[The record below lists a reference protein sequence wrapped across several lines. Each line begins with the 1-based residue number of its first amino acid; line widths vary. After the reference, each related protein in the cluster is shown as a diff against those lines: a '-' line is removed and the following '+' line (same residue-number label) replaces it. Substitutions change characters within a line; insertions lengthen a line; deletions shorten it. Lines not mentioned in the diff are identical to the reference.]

1 MGILCLSS
9 EQHLAMVRGRKI
21 FCGLSSLSCFL
32 VGLFIL
38 ARCPQRIQVRC
49 WKPDLKPDEICR
61 YSIYEIPTISRVRCS
76 SEKINHAIC
85 ENVTTSILSSSL
97 KYSEVRYRSGG
108 GKVDISQLVIV
119 NHKTKASLPVSH
131 RTGKS
136 PNELREDLD
145 SFLKDKDRKHLQ
157 ITDISLSDSWILVIP
172 AVIVP
177 IGVSLAFF
185 RELCKS

>member
-1 MGILCLSS
+1 MRMGILCLSS

-97 KYSEVRYRSGG
+97 KYSEVIIDPTGAYIHSGRYRSGG
-108 GKVDISQLVIV
+108 GKVDISQFNGTEI
-119 NHKTKASLPVSH
+119 
-131 RTGKS
+131 RG
-136 PNELREDLD
+136 
-145 SFLKDKDRKHLQ
+145 
-157 ITDISLSDSWILVIP
+157 
-172 AVIVP
+172 
-177 IGVSLAFF
+177 
-185 RELCKS
+185 